1 MAENVVETILVKLG
15 LDASSY
21 NQDADKA
28 VKKNE
33 KLNKSIG
40 ETDKIVGTVG
50 KTLGKFFSVIATAT
64 GIAKLIDD
72 VQRLNDELYHL
83 EKNLGMSSTTI
94 KAWQGASGAMGGS
107 AEGMTSSMK
116 SLNMAMNDFV
126 TMGDTSMLP
135 YMNALGV
142 SMVGTNGKLKDTNDV
157 MLDLADS
164 FSKMDREQAFSIASK
179 MGIDEGTFNTLVQ
192 GRKEMEKMIEYQKT
206 MYQSSEAELQ
216 VSRDLAKNRA
226 LLGQQWESM
235 KTMMGNI
242 LMPLFLK
249 VSEVLLGLFDYLQ
262 KHQREVKAVF
272 TGLAFIVGAVLTPVL
287 IKAAIA
293 AAAFLAPILLAAAP
307 VIALGAAFG
316 LLYDDY
322 QTWAE
327 GGKSLFDWGAF
338 SDYINNAKVSTDS
351 LKQGFVF
358 LLTGYTDWTKAAEDG
373 KAWLKLKGFIDEN
386 GVSLKTLRQGFINLA
401 SDMMETVIP
410 TLQGYGSILQKL
422 FKGDFSGAFAEAKE
436 MGGNLWDRIK
446 SAGRDVADRVGGA
459 ADVATGQAVGTAS
472 GAAASAPANGKPTRG
487 FTAEKG
493 LGSVSAKYEGKI
505 GSANKD
511 VDQNGRPAG
520 WAYGKY
526 QFNSAKGGLQKFF
539 SDNPEIANQFT
550 GLSAGSSEF
559 NKKWQSLAKADPKG
573 FESAQDKSAA
583 NLWYNPARDA
593 YKKAGFNLE
602 DRGVQEA
609 IFSSSIQHGGVV
621 RNLLPLI
628 KKQLGDK
635 DISKMSS
642 SDQIK
647 AIYKGRTAYHPR
659 GKGRYDSEMKDAL
672 GLSGGAAGAQES
684 MRQGSQGIPFKNA
697 GASVNNRIDTKIGD
711 INVYTTASSI
721 TGVAQDAAGAFS
733 NQIGMMTPSL
743 G

>member
-33 KLNKSIG
+33 QLNKSIG
-40 ETDKIVGTVG
+40 DTDKIVATVG

-94 KAWQGASGAMGGS
+94 KAWQGAAGAMGGS
-107 AEGMTSSMK
+107 ADGMTGSMK

-126 TMGDTSMLP
+126 VTGDSAMLP

-142 SMVGTNGKLKDTNDV
+142 SMVGANGKLKDTSDV

-179 MGIDEGTFNTLVQ
+179 MSIDEGTFNTLVQ
-192 GRKEMEKMIEYQKT
+192 GRQEMEKMIEYQKT

-249 VSEVLLGLFDYLQ
+249 MSEVLLGMFDYLQ
-262 KHQREVKAVF
+262 EHQQEVKAVF

-322 QTWAE
+322 KTWAE
-327 GGKSLFDWGAF
+327 GGQSLFNWGVFKDYIDGAKMSTENLRKAF
-338 SDYINNAKVSTDS
+338 SDLAKDM
-351 LKQGFVF
+351 LKDTIPT
-358 LLTGYTDWTKAAEDG
+358 LTGYAEI
-373 KAWLKLKGFIDEN
+373 LNKLM
-386 GVSLKTLRQGFINLA
+386 S
-401 SDMMETVIP
+401 
-410 TLQGYGSILQKL
+410 
-422 FKGDFSGAFAEAKE
+422 GDFTGAAAQAKE
-436 MGGNLWDRIK
+436 MIGNFSERVTGYVDTAMGNEQGTLSDAIGEEISKILNGDTEAGVVNGTKKSTLGKKGWKLGQTSSKFETGGRGAGTVSTGKGDKGGVSYGSYQMSSNMGVVQDFLKTSGYGNQFNGLSVNSEGFKKKWKDLAKNDPKFGDAQHDYIKRTHYDVLMKKLSKSGIDISGRGAAVQDALWSTSVQFGGNTSLVNK
-446 SAGRDVADRVGGA
+446 ALAGR
-459 ADVATGQAVGTAS
+459 
-472 GAAASAPANGKPTRG
+472 
-487 FTAEKG
+487 
-493 LGSVSAKYEGKI
+493 
-505 GSANKD
+505 
-511 VDQNGRPAG
+511 
-520 WAYGKY
+520 
-526 QFNSAKGGLQKFF
+526 
-539 SDNPEIANQFT
+539 
-550 GLSAGSSEF
+550 
-559 NKKWQSLAKADPKG
+559 
-573 FESAQDKSAA
+573 
-583 NLWYNPARDA
+583 
-593 YKKAGFNLE
+593 
-602 DRGVQEA
+602 
-609 IFSSSIQHGGVV
+609 
-621 RNLLPLI
+621 
-628 KKQLGDK
+628 
-635 DISKMSS
+635 DISKMSDADIVKAVQQYKAKNTKSLFKS
-642 SDQIK
+642 SPKLWGGLRNRAIEEEK
-647 AIYKGRTAYHPR
+647 ALLKLHG
-659 GKGRYDSEMKDAL
+659 
-672 GLSGGAAGAQES
+672 SGASSPAAGAQQS
-684 MRQGSQGIPFKNA
+684 IRQGANQIPSNMRS
-697 GASVNNRIDTKIGD
+697 ASVNNRIDTKIGD
-711 INVYTTASSI
+711 INVYTTASTI

>member
-40 ETDKIVGTVG
+40 ETDKIVSTVG

-94 KAWQGASGAMGGS
+94 KAWQGAAGAMGGS
-107 AEGMTSSMK
+107 ADGMTSSMK

-126 TMGDTSMLP
+126 VFGDDSLMKFT
-135 YMNALGV
+135 NQLGV
-142 SMVGTNGKLKDTNDV
+142 SLVDTTGKVRETNDV

-322 QTWAE
+322 KTWAE
-327 GGKSLFDWGAF
+327 GGKSLFNWGAF

-358 LLTGYTDWTKAAEDG
+358 LLTGYTDWTKVAEDG

-410 TLQGYGSILQKL
+410 TLKGYASIIQKV
-422 FKGDFSGAFAEAKE
+422 FNGDFGGAAAEAKQ

-446 SAGRDVADRVGGA
+446 SAGREVAGRVGGA
-459 ADVATGQAVGTAS
+459 ADVATGQDVGTAS
-472 GAAASAPANGKPTRG
+472 GAAASAPVSGKPTRG

-493 LGSVSAKYEGKI
+493 KSIAATAKRLGINPNDLAAVISFETGGTFDQSIKNPNSSA
-505 GSANKD
+505 
-511 VDQNGRPAG
+511 
-520 WAYGKY
+520 
-526 QFNSAKGGLQKFF
+526 
-539 SDNPEIANQFT
+539 T
-550 GLSAGSSEF
+550 GLIQFMKGSGGTKGQYYGMDRDKFGSLSFDEQMKYVEKYF
-559 NKKWQSLAKADPKG
+559 QGRGFKEGGSYSTGDVYGAVTGYGYKKGTDAYRLNKVWDSNNNGVVEKG
-573 FESAQDKSAA
+573 EMVQ
-583 NLWYNPARDA
+583 NPAFRSHQRD
-593 YKKAGFNLE
+593 FFPN
-602 DRGVQEA
+602 
-609 IFSSSIQHGGVV
+609 
-621 RNLLPLI
+621 
-628 KKQLGDK
+628 
-635 DISKMSS
+635 
-642 SDQIK
+642 
-647 AIYKGRTAYHPR
+647 
-659 GKGRYDSEMKDAL
+659 
-672 GLSGGAAGAQES
+672 GATGAQES
-684 MRQGSQGIPFKNA
+684 MRQGTNQIPSNMK
-697 GASVNNRIDTKIGD
+697 SSSINNRIDTKIGD

>member
-94 KAWQGASGAMGGS
+94 KAWQGAAGAMGGS

-126 TMGDTSMLP
+126 IMGDTSMLP

-142 SMVGTNGKLKDTNDV
+142 SMVGANGKLKDTNDV

-322 QTWAE
+322 QTWAD
-327 GGKSLFDWGAF
+327 GGKSLFDWGMFRKYIDGATLSTDNLRNAF
-338 SDYINNAKVSTDS
+338 SNLVKDMLRDTIPT
-351 LKQGFVF
+351 
-358 LLTGYTDWTKAAEDG
+358 LTGYAEI
-373 KAWLKLKGFIDEN
+373 LNKLMSGD
-386 GVSLKTLRQGFINLA
+386 
-401 SDMMETVIP
+401 
-410 TLQGYGSILQKL
+410 
-422 FKGDFSGAFAEAKE
+422 FKGAAAQAKE
-436 MGGNLWDRIK
+436 MIGNFSERVTGYVDTATGNEQGTLSNTIGEGIYKILNGGKNY
-446 SAGRDVADRVGGA
+446 SEVNGGGA
-459 ADVATGQAVGTAS
+459 STPPPSTAH
-472 GAAASAPANGKPTRG
+472 T
-487 FTAEKG
+487 KG

-539 SDNPEIANQFT
+539 SDNPEIAKQFT

-559 NKKWQSLAKADPKG
+559 NKKWQSLAKADPEG

-602 DRGVQEA
+602 NRGVQEA

-672 GLSGGAAGAQES
+672 GLSGGATGAQES

>member
-50 KTLGKFFSVIATAT
+50 KTLGRFFGVIAAAT
-64 GIAKLIDD
+64 GISKLIDD

-94 KAWQGASGAMGGS
+94 KAWQGAAGAMGGS
-107 AEGMTSSMK
+107 ADGMTSSMK

-126 TMGDTSMLP
+126 IMGDTSMLP

-322 QTWAE
+322 KTWAE
-327 GGKSLFDWGAF
+327 GGKSLFNWGAF
-338 SDYINNAKVSTDS
+338 TDYINNSKLSVDN

-358 LLTGYTDWTKAAEDG
+358 LLTGYKDWASAAEG
-373 KAWLKLKGFIDEN
+373 GREWLKLKGFIEDN
-386 GVSLKTLRQGFINLA
+386 KVSVDSLKNGFKNLA
-401 SDMMETVIP
+401 SELMSNVIP

-422 FKGDFSGAFAEAKE
+422 FKGDFGGAFAEAKE
-436 MGGNLWDRIK
+436 MGKEYWRQKTMEGNAI
-446 SAGRDVADRVGGA
+446 GERVRGSL
-459 ADVATGQAVGTAS
+459 DIATGQEMGTAS
-472 GAAASAPANGKPTRG
+472 QVDVMASGGKGKPTRG

-493 LGSVSAKYEGKI
+493 KSIAASAKRLGISPNDLAAVISFETSGTFDPSIQNPKS
-505 GSANKD
+505 SA
-511 VDQNGRPAG
+511 
-520 WAYGKY
+520 
-526 QFNSAKGGLQKFF
+526 
-539 SDNPEIANQFT
+539 T
-550 GLSAGSSEF
+550 GLIQFMKGSGGTKGQYYGMDRDKFGSLSFDEQMKYVEKYF
-559 NKKWQSLAKADPKG
+559 QGRGFKEGGSYSTGDVYGAVTGYGYKKGTDAYHLNKVWDSNKNGVVEKG
-573 FESAQDKSAA
+573 EMVQ
-583 NLWYNPARDA
+583 NPAFRSHQRE
-593 YKKAGFNLE
+593 FFPN
-602 DRGVQEA
+602 
-609 IFSSSIQHGGVV
+609 
-621 RNLLPLI
+621 
-628 KKQLGDK
+628 
-635 DISKMSS
+635 
-642 SDQIK
+642 
-647 AIYKGRTAYHPR
+647 
-659 GKGRYDSEMKDAL
+659 
-672 GLSGGAAGAQES
+672 GATGAQQS
-684 MRQGSQGIPFKNA
+684 MRQGTNQIPSNMRS
-697 GASVNNRIDTKIGD
+697 ASVNSRIDTKIGD

-733 NQIGMMTPSL
+733 NQIVMMTPSL